1 MIPKRKP
8 IVAITAA
15 VTESCAGRGVD
26 ESGEMNPARAL
37 MSRMRALVTG
47 QESDRDAEPG
57 AASPDGDR
65 HGAAQPAGQVL
76 AQGLALDAW
85 VDYADG
91 ETVTPDRRITIR
103 TILGEHAADGCATP
117 TQLRAWCHSDEHLRL
132 FDVARIQALRASRTG
147 AALRRPEDI
156 GMWLRV
162 ESALLHPRDVER
174 LNALRRRAQDEVEAA
189 PVEPGA
195 ARRFVRPTP
204 VRVET
209 TRDDEPLARRI
220 EDLFLLSWDA
230 GPGGSPVVIYVAKDA
245 EARRGRA
252 VRIAPGGAAPNKLL
266 MLQTPPGGAQVLDV
280 PRWVAQLP
288 ARG

>member
-1 MIPKRKP
+1 
-8 IVAITAA
+8 
-15 VTESCAGRGVD
+15 
-26 ESGEMNPARAL
+26 

-47 QESDRDAEPG
+47 QESDRDAEAGASMPG
-57 AASPDGDR
+57 AERGSAP
-65 HGAAQPAGQVL
+65 QPAAQVL

-85 VDYADG
+85 VDYAEG
-91 ETVTPDRRITIR
+91 GSVTADRRITIR
-103 TILGEHAADGCATP
+103 TILGDHAADGCAVP
-117 TQLRAWCHSDEHLRL
+117 TQLRAWCHSDDHLRL
-132 FDVARIQALRASRTG
+132 FDVAGIQALRASRTG

-174 LNALRRRAQDEVEAA
+174 LNALRRRAQDEAEAA
-189 PVEPGA
+189 PAEPGA

-204 VRVET
+204 VRIET

-230 GPGGSPVVIYVAKDA
+230 GPGGAPVVIYVAKDA
-245 EARRGRA
+245 DARRGRA
-252 VRIAPGGAAPNKLL
+252 VRIAPGGAVPTRLL

>member
-1 MIPKRKP
+1 MK
-8 IVAITAA
+8 
-15 VTESCAGRGVD
+15 ESCACRGVD

-37 MSRMRALVTG
+37 MSRVRALVAG
-47 QESDRDAEPG
+47 QDSVAHG
-57 AASPDGDR
+57 MAAPSADGR
-65 HGAAQPAGQVL
+65 PAHQPAAQVL

-91 ETVTPDRRITIR
+91 EAVIPDRRITIR
-103 TILGEHAADGCATP
+103 TILGERAADGCAMP
-117 TQLRAWCHSDEHLRL
+117 TQLRAWCHSEEHLRL
-132 FDVARIQALRASRTG
+132 FDIGRIQALRATRTG
-147 AALRRPEDI
+147 AALRRAEDI

-162 ESALLHPRDVER
+162 ESRLLHARDVER
-174 LNALRRRAQDEVEAA
+174 LNTLRRRAQDEVEATPA
-189 PVEPGA
+189 EPGA
-195 ARRFVRPTP
+195 ARRFVRPIP

-230 GPGGSPVVIYVAKDA
+230 GPGGSPVVIYVAKDP